1 LHTDVDILQ
10 GVLVLGL
17 IIYYLVQQWRKK
29 RGKTLHTK
37 SKEMQGDSDSIVPL
51 VQEET
56 KEKESIYSYEESV
69 RKV

>member
-1 LHTDVDILQ
+1 
-10 GVLVLGL
+10 
-17 IIYYLVQQWRKK
+17 
-29 RGKTLHTK
+29 
-37 SKEMQGDSDSIVPL
+37 MQGDSDSIVPL